1 MLNLILIVLQDN
13 KLAVLH
19 STGCFISVTSD
30 DDVICQNRTAGPSEY
45 VVIRSITQRSQS
57 PSWDIP
63 KEEQGSLADVE
74 INYV

>member
-1 MLNLILIVLQDN
+1 M
-13 KLAVLH
+13 
-19 STGCFISVTSD
+19 SVTSD
-30 DDVICQNRTAGPSEY
+30 DDVICQNRTAGSSEY